1 MAEKDATARLRRAV
15 KENNLFLVKR
25 LIQKTDLRNPDSAL
39 KRYTS
44 LAWAATLGHEE
55 TFEFLLTAGHDDEEL
70 SRDADNNTILMLLA
84 DFKPPPPNPYAPG
97 PSQVDQMG
105 AALRMAR
112 LYYDRYPWVLD
123 WSNVQGK
130 TALHMAALKG
140 NEALVRMLCDLGAD
154 FDLADN
160 KGNTPLHYA
169 SSWGHIPIVQLLI
182 ERGCQFAARNNFG
195 FTASDYAYS
204 FNTRDT
210 LQDSARSQFES
221 NKKSRRLV
229 FAQAAARG
237 SEWGGVPV
245 MDRPPP
251 VPAKSRDF
259 GIVAAAAAARMR
271 SGSGGSRTTATS
283 DSGDVDSAG
292 LAPNMGASL
301 SSLSSSA
308 SQHPRQPPPQFLH
321 SPPPQRPDNISSTS
335 SNGTFSLPSPGSS
348 QTMFFNPP
356 PPPTSSLSPIVNR
369 MRERDA
375 DEMEKY
381 MRRNRSGS
389 GGTSSTDNKSQSGL
403 NFSSAGPSANGDDIT
418 ALSSLAMTGAT
429 THRRRLRPSFSAAQ
443 LRTSPSIPAPTQ
455 SSLGDASRNRSG
467 TNPGSLRPAQIP
479 LSPTPTL
486 TRASSSEH
494 PRYEELVEETEVFVG
509 PSTQYAHFPEPPR
522 RQNNWGAS
530 SSAAAA
536 ITRRLPFNLLAR
548 PTPPP
553 PSEPPHGHN
562 SHRRGSSTT
571 SIRG

>member
-25 LIQKTDLRNPDSAL
+25 LIQRTDMRNPDPGA

-44 LAWAATLGHEE
+44 LAWAAALGHEE

-70 SRDADNNTILMLLA
+70 SRDAENNTILMLLA

-97 PSQVDQMG
+97 PSQVDQIG

-112 LYYDRYPWVLD
+112 LYYDRYTWILD
-123 WSNVQGK
+123 WSNSQGR

-140 NEALVRMLCDLGAD
+140 NEELVRMLCDLGAD

-169 SSWGHIPIVQLLI
+169 SSWGHIPVVQLLI
-182 ERGCQFAARNNFG
+182 ERGCQFAARNNDG

-204 FNTRDT
+204 FSTKDT
-210 LQDSARSQFES
+210 LQDSARLQYEN

-237 SEWGGVPV
+237 SEWGGGLVIDRAVHLPV
-245 MDRPPP
+245 RP
-251 VPAKSRDF
+251 RDF
-259 GIVAAAAAARMR
+259 ESVTARMR

-283 DSGDVDSAG
+283 DSGDFDSGG
-292 LAPNMGASL
+292 LAPNVATSL
-301 SSLSSSA
+301 SSLSSST
-308 SQHPRQPPPQFLH
+308 SYHHKQPPQTLH
-321 SPPPQRPDNISSTS
+321 SPPHRPENISSAS
-335 SNGTFSLPSPGSS
+335 SNGTYSVPSPGPPQSLPL
-348 QTMFFNPP
+348 NPQA
-356 PPPTSSLSPIVNR
+356 SLSPIVNR

-389 GGTSSTDNKSQSGL
+389 AGTSSTDNKSQAGPT
-403 NFSSAGPSANGDDIT
+403 FSSAGLSASGDELDGI
-418 ALSSLAMTGAT
+418 SSLAVTGT
-429 THRRRLRPSFSAAQ
+429 TAPRRLLRPSFSAAQ
-443 LRTSPSIPAPTQ
+443 LRTSPSPAPVPTQ
-455 SSLGDASRNRSG
+455 PGQSDASRNRAG
-467 TNPGSLRPAQIP
+467 TNPSTARPGQSS
-479 LSPTPTL
+479 LSPIPML
-486 TRASSSEH
+486 SRASSSDC
-494 PRYEELVEETEVFVG
+494 PRYEEKLIEEPQTHTG
-509 PSTQYAHFPEPPR
+509 PPTQYAQFPEPPR
-522 RQNNWGAS
+522 KSNRSAS

-536 ITRRLPFNLLAR
+536 ITRRLPFNLLSK
-548 PTPPP
+548 PTPPLP
-553 PSEPPHGHN
+553 PEQNHS

>member
-25 LIQKTDLRNPDSAL
+25 LIQKTDMRNPDSAL

-44 LAWAATLGHEE
+44 IAWAAVLGHEE

-70 SRDADNNTILMLLA
+70 SRDAENNTILMLLA
-84 DFKPPPPNPYAPG
+84 DFKPTPPNPYAPG

-112 LYYDRYPWVLD
+112 LYYDRYPWILD
-123 WSNVQGK
+123 WSNSQGK

-140 NEALVRMLCDLGAD
+140 NEELVRMLCDLGAD
-154 FDLADN
+154 FDLSDN

-182 ERGCQFAARNNFG
+182 DRGCQFAARNNDG

-204 FNTRDT
+204 FSTRDT
-210 LQDSARSQFES
+210 LQDSARMQFES

-245 MDRPPP
+245 IDRPPP
-251 VPAKSRDF
+251 VPTKSKDF
-259 GIVAAAAAARMR
+259 GIVAARMR

-283 DSGDVDSAG
+283 DSGDVDSVG
-292 LAPNMGASL
+292 LAPHMGASL

-321 SPPPQRPDNISSTS
+321 SPSQRPDNISSAS
-335 SNGTFSLPSPGSS
+335 SNGTFSVPSPGPS
-348 QTMFFNPP
+348 QTLSLNPL

-389 GGTSSTDNKSQSGL
+389 GGTSSTDNKSQVGP

-418 ALSSLAMTGAT
+418 ALSSLAITGGT
-429 THRRRLRPSFSAAQ
+429 TCRRRLRPSFSAAQ
-443 LRTSPSIPAPTQ
+443 LRTSSSSVLVPTQ
-455 SSLGDASRNRSG
+455 SSQGDASRNRAG
-467 TNPGSLRPAQIP
+467 TNPGSLRPGQP
-479 LSPTPTL
+479 SLSPTPIL
-486 TRASSSEH
+486 TRASSSDY
-494 PRYEELVEETEVFVG
+494 PRYEEQLIEEPEVYTG
-509 PSTQYAHFPEPPR
+509 PPTQYAHFPEPPR
-522 RQNNWGAS
+522 KQSNRGGS

-536 ITRRLPFNLLAR
+536 ITRRLPFNLLLR

-553 PSEPPHGHN
+553 PEPPHGHS